1 MSDTLV
7 FTLLGTGS
15 SGGVPRV
22 GNDWGK
28 CDPDN
33 PKNRRRRCAMLIERV
48 RSDGSKTTLMVD
60 AGADL
65 REQLL
70 TADVKVL
77 DGLLLTHPHADHIF
91 GLDDV
96 RQLAIT
102 HKSSIDI
109 YMDEHTSD
117 IVMSAFGYCFNQAAN
132 SSYPAFCTEHR
143 IDHHQCV
150 SVTGDG
156 GVVDAMPIVA
166 EHGDI
171 QALGFKVNNV
181 IYLPDVKRITD
192 ERSLEA
198 LENADFLIIDALR
211 RHPHP
216 SHLNLDECLEFIE
229 RYKPGRSILTNMHSD
244 LDYAELQMMLPQNIE
259 PGFDGLSFELPL

>member
-1 MSDTLV
+1 MSDTLL

-48 RSDGSKTTLMVD
+48 QSDGRKTTVLID

-70 TADVKVL
+70 AAEVQVL
-77 DGLLLTHPHADHIF
+77 DALLLTHPHADHIF

-102 HKSSIDI
+102 HKSSIDV
-109 YMDEHTSD
+109 YMDLHTST
-117 IVMSAFGYCFNQAAN
+117 IVKSAFGYCFKQAGN

-143 IDHHQCV
+143 IDHHQPV
-150 SVTGDG
+150 SIAGDG
-156 GVVDAMPIVA
+156 GVVDVMPIVA

-171 QALGFKVNNV
+171 QALGFKLNNV

-192 ERSLEA
+192 ARSLAA
-198 LENADFLIIDALR
+198 LHNADVLIIDALR

-216 SHLNLDECLEFIE
+216 NHLNLDECLEFIE
-229 RYKPGRSILTNMHSD
+229 QHKPVRSILTNMHSD
-244 LDYAELQMMLPQNIE
+244 MDYAALRKILPDHVE
-259 PGFDGLSFELPL
+259 PGFDGLNFEIAI

>member
-33 PKNRRRRCAMLIERV
+33 PKNRRRRCAMLVERV
-48 RSDGSKTTLMVD
+48 RSDGCKTTVMID

-102 HKSSIDI
+102 HKCSIDI
-109 YMDEHTSD
+109 YMDEHTSNV
-117 IVMSAFGYCFNQAAN
+117 VMSAFAYCFKQVLG

-143 IDHHQCV
+143 IVHHHYVRV
-150 SVTGDG
+150 SGEG

-171 QALGFKVNNV
+171 QALGFKLGSV
-181 IYLPDVKRITD
+181 IYLPDIKRITD
-192 ERSLEA
+192 ERSLAA
-198 LENADFLIIDALR
+198 LEGVDVLIIDALR

-216 SHLNLDECLEFIE
+216 NHLNLDECLEFIDQH
-229 RYKPGRSILTNMHSD
+229 KPGRSILTNMHSD
-244 LDYAELQMMLPQNIE
+244 LDYADLQKMLPQNVD
-259 PGFDGLSFELPL
+259 PGFDGLSFELSL